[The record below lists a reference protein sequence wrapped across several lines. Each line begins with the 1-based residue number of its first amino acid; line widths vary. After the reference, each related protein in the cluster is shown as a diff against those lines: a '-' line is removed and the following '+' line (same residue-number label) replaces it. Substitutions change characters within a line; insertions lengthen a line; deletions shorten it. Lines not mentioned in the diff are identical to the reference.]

1 MAMAMRKFS
10 TISALLAA
18 SALVAMNGV
27 AVADSD
33 YTATGTLTVNATVQ
47 EECLIGPATLAFGT
61 FQSFSASGTAAAP
74 GVHTADAN
82 VAVPVACTNTVAGKI
97 SVTTAAVNLTAAGSS
112 GETLTANL
120 SNVSSGGAA
129 FPILPASGVAYTGT
143 GVSTNVTVYGE
154 IVTKTTTVADTY
166 SGSTTMTIT
175 Y

>member
-1 MAMAMRKFS
+1 MAMAMRKLS

-33 YTATGTLTVNATVQ
+33 YAATGTLNINATVQ

-61 FQSFSASGTAAAP
+61 FQSFAASATAASP
-74 GVHTADAN
+74 TLRTVDAS
-82 VAVPVACTNTVAGKI
+82 VAVPVACTNTVGGKI
-97 SVTTAAVNLTAAGSS
+97 WVTTAAVTLS
-112 GETLTANL
+112 GTGANSQTLTANL
-120 SNVSSGGAA
+120 SAVASGGTA
-129 FPILPASGVAYTGT
+129 FPTGATGGVDYTGT
-143 GVSTNVTVYGE
+143 GVSTNVTVYGQ
-154 IVTKTTTVADTY
+154 VTTKTTTIADTY